1 MKKIYL
7 NLILSIYYRKIFYKE
22 YLKILKP
29 MIAPFNRS
37 ITIDQYYF
45 ISKLTNEETYY
56 YFKKERILESLA
68 K

>member
-29 MIAPFNRS
+29 MIAPFNR
-37 ITIDQYYF
+37 
-45 ISKLTNEETYY
+45 
-56 YFKKERILESLA
+56 
-68 K
+68 